1 MLWIHYWY
9 KCADFKRFCS
19 SRPISVWASLCR
31 MIHVQSLTL
40 EDRFYILNLICAI
53 FLFFFYFFLTW
64 ETFLAVVPRSQI
76 NNRGNEAHFWRPV
89 AALFYNKSRVEHHV
103 IRWVNYSN
111 IDRRGVTVCF
121 LTVQPFRL
129 CCSVSKVIILTF
141 LLNHNHKYSVSVV
154 LRWII
159 TLLIPL

>member
-9 KCADFKRFCS
+9 ECADFKRFCS
-19 SRPISVWASLCR
+19 SLPISVWASLCR

-53 FLFFFYFFLTW
+53 FLFFLFFLTW

-89 AALFYNKSRVEHHV
+89 AALFYNKSPGWTSCHQMGQLQQHRQK
-103 IRWVNYSN
+103 RCYCLFPYSAA
-111 IDRRGVTVCF
+111 I
-121 LTVQPFRL
+121 Q
-129 CCSVSKVIILTF
+129 
-141 LLNHNHKYSVSVV
+141 
-154 LRWII
+154 
-159 TLLIPL
+159 TLLLCIWSNYPDLPAEPQP